1 MPSLLTVASFTL
13 STGRNDLRGVVL
25 CVKGASF
32 ARVDPAD
39 DGGTRAD
46 ECEGGRRATA

>member
-1 MPSLLTVASFTL
+1 MPALLAVASGTL
-13 STGRNDLRGVVL
+13 SSGRNGLRGVVL

-32 ARVDPAD
+32 ACVDPAD

-46 ECEGGRRATA
+46 EREGGRRATA